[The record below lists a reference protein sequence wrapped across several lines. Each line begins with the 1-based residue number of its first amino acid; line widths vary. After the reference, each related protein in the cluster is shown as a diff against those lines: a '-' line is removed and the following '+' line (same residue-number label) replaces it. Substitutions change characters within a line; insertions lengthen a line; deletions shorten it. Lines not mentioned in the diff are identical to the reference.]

1 MIRRTVKSA
10 SRTLEVLELFAEQ
23 RRPMRL
29 HEIYTALDYPQSSA
43 TNLLKSLVVTGYV
56 NYNRATRTYL
66 PTMRVGA
73 LGSWLPGY
81 IYADDGY
88 RWLVEEM
95 QRRTDETVA
104 LNTQNDL
111 FVQYVWLKAP
121 EHEFKMVPAAGTMRL
136 LVDSAAGLALMSEM
150 RDNEIDKICRYSN
163 YYQLAEGRRF
173 DAAPLMSDIRWARQT
188 GYVIMA
194 NKPHPEVSAIAMPL
208 AEKIHGIPLAIGV
221 GGLANR
227 ISRAQYDIIATM
239 RACIAEFRAH
249 REDHH
254 YAVAAE

>member
-1 MIRRTVKSA
+1 MLRRTVKSA
-10 SRTLEVLELFAEQ
+10 SRTLEVFELFAEQ
-23 RRPMRL
+23 RRPLRL

-81 IYADDGY
+81 IYADDDY
-88 RWLVEEM
+88 RWLVEEL

-104 LNTQNDL
+104 LITQNDL
-111 FVQYVWLKAP
+111 FVQYVLLRAP
-121 EHEFKMVPAAGTMRL
+121 EHEFKMVPPTGTMRL

-150 RDNEIDKICRYSN
+150 KDSEIDKLCRYSN

-173 DAAPLMSDIRWARQT
+173 DSTQLMRDVRWARQT
-188 GYVIMA
+188 GYVFMA
-194 NKPHPEVSAIAMPL
+194 NKPHSEVSAIAMPL
-208 AEKIHGIPLAIGV
+208 AEKIHEIPLAIGV
-221 GGLANR
+221 GGLAPR
-227 ISRAQYDIIATM
+227 ISKSQQDIVRTM
-239 RACIAEFRAH
+239 RACIAEFRTR
-249 REDHH
+249 REAHH